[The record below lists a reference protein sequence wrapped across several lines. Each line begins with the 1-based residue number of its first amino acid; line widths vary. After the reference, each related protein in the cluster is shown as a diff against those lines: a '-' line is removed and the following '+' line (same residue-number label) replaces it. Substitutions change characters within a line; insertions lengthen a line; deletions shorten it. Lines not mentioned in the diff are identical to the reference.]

1 MTHNNLQKTLSRFIL
16 REGGGK
22 WLGELS
28 GLPVPSVLLAL
39 DALADGQGRV
49 ECTQSEIAEGLA
61 MGRRTVSKCFVFM
74 KAKEL
79 VKSVRRG
86 VYSLVSYESLTVMRS
101 QCAQVAVMST
111 ECAQVVETGETL
123 TVMSTECAQVDEAEQ
138 GLTIYKETISKEIVS
153 SAQARATTT
162 TFKEKQQKIARL
174 EKIVTRNIGAQAWN
188 QSTSWHEMLERARWD
203 MDVLTDAIVAY
214 ADKVTGSGQKHQFS
228 RLYNFV
234 VRELESRQRRAAMQ
248 TQARPNYN
256 PRPLVSEGARI
267 TENEMQDLKG
277 FFNV

>member
-1 MTHNNLQKTLSRFIL
+1 MTHKNLQKSLARFIL

-39 DALADGQGRV
+39 DSLADSQGIV
-49 ECTQSEIAEGLA
+49 ECTQREIAEGLA
-61 MGRRTVSKCFVFM
+61 IGRRTMSKCFVFM
-74 KAKEL
+74 KAKQL
-79 VKSVRRG
+79 IKSVRRG
-86 VYSLVSYESLTVMRS
+86 VYSLISYENLSVMRS
-101 QCAQVAVMST
+101 QCAQVAVMRT
-111 ECAQVVETGETL
+111 QCTQVGDMRTQCT
-123 TVMSTECAQVDEAEQ
+123 QVGPENE

-162 TFKEKQQKIARL
+162 PFEEKQQKIARL
-174 EKIVTRNIGAQAWN
+174 EKIVTRNISAQAWN

-234 VRELESRQRRAAMQ
+234 VRELESRQMRAAMQ

-256 PRPLVSEGARI
+256 PRPLISEGARI
-267 TENEMQDLKG
+267 TENEMEDLKG